1 MDGVK
6 LTSLKIINN
15 SKGDIFHAIKSS
27 SDGFSKFGEAY
38 FSEIKFNNIKGWKMH
53 NEMTLNLVVVVGKV
67 QFVVYNGKS
76 FFSTILSKDNYYRL
90 TVEPKLWVAFKGL
103 SKNMNLVLN
112 IANIQHEPSE
122 SVTKELFKIE
132 YDW

>member
-38 FSEIKFNNIKGWKMH
+38 FSEIKFNKIKGWKMH

-67 QFVVYNGKS
+67 QFVVYDGKS

-112 IANIQHEPSE
+112 IANIQHDPSE
-122 SVTKELFKIE
+122 SVNKELFEIE

>member
-6 LTSLKIINN
+6 LNSLKIIDN
-15 SKGDIFHAIKSS
+15 SKGDIFHVIKSS

-38 FSEIKFNNIKGWKMH
+38 FSEIKYNEIKGWKMH
-53 NEMTLNLVVVVGKV
+53 KEMVLNLVAVVGKV

-90 TVEPKLWVAFKGL
+90 TIEPKLWVAFKGL
-103 SKNMNLVLN
+103 SKNSNLVLN
-112 IANIQHEPSE
+112 IASIQHDPRE
-122 SVTKELFKIE
+122 SINKELFEIE

>member
-6 LTSLKIINN
+6 LNSLKIIDN
-15 SKGDIFHAIKSS
+15 SKGDIFHVIKSS

-38 FSEIKFNNIKGWKMH
+38 FSEIKYNEIKGWKMH
-53 NEMTLNLVVVVGKV
+53 KEMVLNLVAVVGKV

-90 TVEPKLWVAFKGL
+90 TIEPKLWVAFKGL
-103 SKNMNLVLN
+103 SKNSNLVLN
-112 IANIQHEPSE
+112 IATIEHDPRE
-122 SVTKELFKIE
+122 SVNKELFEIE